1 MPEHKYTPGP
11 WRADNG
17 QRVGGFA
24 VVHNGEP
31 NPIGLARTVR
41 KSEYTSGISAATAKA
56 NAMLMAAAPDLL
68 QALEEL
74 DAMYARAWDTTDGGL
89 HFSAESV
96 AKFEAAHEKAS
107 AAIAKATGQA

>member
-1 MPEHKYTPGP
+1 MPEHKRTPGP

-31 NPIGLARTVR
+31 NPIGLARIVR

-68 QALEEL
+68 EALEALTANYSDVEPGGSVNV
-74 DAMYARAWDTTDGGL
+74 DRAR
-89 HFSAESV
+89 
-96 AKFEAAHEKAS
+96 

>member
-1 MPEHKYTPGP
+1 MPEHKHTAGP
-11 WRADNG
+11 WRVDSTFTRHA
-17 QRVGGFA
+17 
-24 VVHNGEP
+24 
-31 NPIGLARTVR
+31 I
-41 KSEYTSGISAATAKA
+41 KSPSHDIALVALSPQHEA
-56 NAMLMAAAPDLL
+56 NACLISAAPDLL